1 MKLAGFPDLAL
12 FSRSGA
18 SGQTEAMAEE
28 EESKHLTFYV
38 DAGLAQAA
46 KTGISFDP
54 ATRTYS
60 IANSQL
66 AAFLLK
72 GIGPPEV
79 TFCNLSGS
87 YKIDKKLVGVNR
99 KISSKTPTYEAH
111 SEEDEY
117 YLTAAGETARRNGLK
132 STKKVVNITFKC
144 TGTPRARNGSR
155 GVGGSTPTCER
166 TLCSSVGV
174 NRSGN
179 GKVTLTHD
187 PDCKNRACQCC
198 SFKLNVSGTLT
209 QVSEGI
215 LAIQV
220 SGSHVTPGKIW
231 QSLKPH
237 ELSVPLLTKLNA
249 VAAAMSKGSN
259 TRASADLTIQQ
270 QAAAQHPKPKQVRG
284 SQTESLERP
293 EVELIDYFSSYTQGE
308 AHSSEFPFSALVA
321 TSACAAK
328 MAAAPVAFPK
338 AVASPTSIKHAKDA
352 LMRCCAGALQG
363 RGGGQASR
371 MLRLLLVQRGPS
383 PSRVHLAIALPQA
396 PGIPGSACTHAP
408 DTQRPPLWRGVFV
421 NAPRSPCSERVRT

>member
-87 YKIDKKLVGVNR
+87 CKIDKKLVGVNR

-132 STKKVVNITFKC
+132 STKKV
-144 TGTPRARNGSR
+144 
-155 GVGGSTPTCER
+155 
-166 TLCSSVGV
+166 
-174 NRSGN
+174 
-179 GKVTLTHD
+179 
-187 PDCKNRACQCC
+187 
-198 SFKLNVSGTLT
+198 
-209 QVSEGI
+209 
-215 LAIQV
+215 
-220 SGSHVTPGKIW
+220 
-231 QSLKPH
+231 
-237 ELSVPLLTKLNA
+237 
-249 VAAAMSKGSN
+249 
-259 TRASADLTIQQ
+259 
-270 QAAAQHPKPKQVRG
+270 
-284 SQTESLERP
+284 
-293 EVELIDYFSSYTQGE
+293 
-308 AHSSEFPFSALVA
+308 
-321 TSACAAK
+321 
-328 MAAAPVAFPK
+328 
-338 AVASPTSIKHAKDA
+338 
-352 LMRCCAGALQG
+352 
-363 RGGGQASR
+363 
-371 MLRLLLVQRGPS
+371 
-383 PSRVHLAIALPQA
+383 
-396 PGIPGSACTHAP
+396 
-408 DTQRPPLWRGVFV
+408 
-421 NAPRSPCSERVRT
+421 